1 MSTDIT
7 AVEEGVQRIVATV
20 LRTAPGQDAPD
31 LDTDLWSAGL
41 DSMGSVSLMV
51 GLEDEFGIEFPD
63 SMLDRE
69 TFSSVPFSMAT
80 EKNRVTAKIA
90 KKIEIGHI
98 AVTADGSSLST
109 NTPMR

>member
-1 MSTDIT
+1 
-7 AVEEGVQRIVATV
+7 
-20 LRTAPGQDAPD
+20 
-31 LDTDLWSAGL
+31 
-41 DSMGSVSLMV
+41 
-51 GLEDEFGIEFPD
+51 
-63 SMLDRE
+63 
-69 TFSSVPFSMAT
+69 VPFSIAT